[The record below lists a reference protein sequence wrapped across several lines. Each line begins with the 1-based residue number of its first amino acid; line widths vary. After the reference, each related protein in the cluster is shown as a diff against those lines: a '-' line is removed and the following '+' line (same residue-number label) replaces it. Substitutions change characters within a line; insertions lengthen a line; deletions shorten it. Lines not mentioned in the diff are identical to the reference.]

1 MRHLFY
7 LCLLFHSLLLASFH
21 STAVSL
27 SAEQAFVADLTRQIT
42 ADELVELPLQQQSF
56 LLLRREAMTSYT
68 KGTAILLPDGSEHA
82 ASPKHIDTL
91 RQQLNDYGWHT
102 LALMPPTMPADIVAD
117 DVLADYQQQLVARLN
132 AAQQLAQQTPG
143 VTIII
148 AQGSSAALLNQL
160 YASQQL
166 TEPAAFIMLG
176 AYLTDTALNRQI
188 AKALATHQVPTL
200 DISHQQDNN
209 QVLSQL
215 RLRRQLVN
223 KHMKPVYRQRHLSG
237 SGYNSDVQQWV
248 VQEIYGWLT
257 SVGL

>member
-1 MRHLFY
+1 MRHLLY
-7 LCLLFHSLLLASFH
+7 LLYLLSVLLLPFH
-21 STAVSL
+21 CFAVSL
-27 SAEQAFVADLTRQIT
+27 SAEQAFVADLSRQIDT
-42 ADELVELPLQQQSF
+42 DELVEVPLSQQSF
-56 LLLRREAMTSYT
+56 LALRRETMTSYT

-102 LALMPPTMPADIVAD
+102 LALMPPSMPADITTD
-117 DVLADYQQQLVARLN
+117 ETLAAYQQQLIERMN
-132 AAQQLAQQTPG
+132 AAQQLAQQNPG

-160 YASQQL
+160 YASKQL

-176 AYLTDTALNRQI
+176 AYLADTTLNRQI
-188 AKALATHQVPTL
+188 AKALATQQVPTL
-200 DISHQQDNN
+200 DISHQQDNT

-223 KHMKPVYRQRHLSG
+223 KHMKPVYRQRSLTG
-237 SGYNSDVQQWV
+237 SGYNNDVQQWV
-248 VQEIYGWLT
+248 VHEIYGWLT
-257 SVGL
+257 SIGL

>member
-1 MRHLFY
+1 MRHLLY
-7 LCLLFHSLLLASFH
+7 LCLLCCLLLPFPGF
-21 STAVSL
+21 AVSL
-27 SAEQAFVADLTRQIT
+27 STEQAFVADLSRQID

-56 LLLRREAMTSYT
+56 LALRREAMTSYT

-102 LALMPPTMPADIVAD
+102 LALMPPPMPADITAD
-117 DVLADYQQQLVARLN
+117 DALAAYQQQLIERMN
-132 AAQQLAQQTPG
+132 AAQELAQKNPG

-148 AQGSSAALLNQL
+148 AQGSSAAVLNQL
-160 YASQQL
+160 YASKQL

-176 AYLTDTALNRQI
+176 AYLADTTLNRQI
-188 AKALATHQVPTL
+188 AKALATQQVPTL
-200 DISHQQDNN
+200 DISHQQDNS

-223 KHMKPVYRQRHLSG
+223 KHMKPVYRQRSLSG
-237 SGYNSDVQQWV
+237 SGYNNDVQQWV
-248 VQEIYGWLT
+248 VHEIYGWLT